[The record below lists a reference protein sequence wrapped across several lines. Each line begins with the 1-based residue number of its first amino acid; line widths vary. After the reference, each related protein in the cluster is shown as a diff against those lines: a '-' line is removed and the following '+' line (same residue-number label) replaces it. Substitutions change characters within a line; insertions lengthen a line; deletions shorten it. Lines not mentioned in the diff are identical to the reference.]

1 MSATTTV
8 CLSDE
13 DRQLL
18 ARLVPE
24 YGDQSNAIRQG
35 IRRLAHEQE
44 QREML
49 RSLLHDWEA
58 ESGPVDEDM
67 VAEMRRQYYGQWSW
81 TQACSS
87 PSTAARHGFAHA

>member
-8 CLSDE
+8 RLSDE

-24 YGDQSNAIRQG
+24 YGDQSSALRQG
-35 IRRLAHEQE
+35 IRGLAHEQE
-44 QREML
+44 QREAL

-58 ESGPVDEDM
+58 ESGAVDEDM
-67 VAEMRRQYYGQWSW
+67 VAEMRQRYYGQ
-81 TQACSS
+81 
-87 PSTAARHGFAHA
+87 